1 MRESLSF
8 CRMCMGH
15 CGVVVT
21 TDDDGQL
28 LEIRGDHDDPQTRGF
43 ACFKG
48 LKAVEAARADSRIL
62 HPLKRQPDGSFEA
75 ISAEQA
81 LDEIAARLARV
92 RDAHGAHAIGG
103 YKGGGGFFTA
113 SSQPLLQDL
122 LSRLGSPKVFSSVT
136 IDQSAKTVAAGRIG
150 VWPAG
155 KDPFARS
162 DVILL
167 VGANPLLTVSHN
179 GFDTRNPVKRMK
191 EARERGMK
199 VIVID
204 PRRTETA
211 RFADIHLQSLPG
223 EDPSILAGLLHVIL
237 DQGWEDRAFVAA
249 HADQLEEL
257 RRAVAPFTPDYVA
270 QRAGIAADDLV
281 AAARLFARDCSR
293 GAASSAT
300 GPDMSA
306 FCNLSEHL
314 IEALNVVCGRFLRE
328 GEAIPNPG
336 VLLPRWPRHA
346 QVIPAGRWW
355 DDGFRSRIGGYGLID
370 GELPT
375 GILADE
381 ILEPGDDRL
390 RALIVHGGNP
400 ASAVPDQERIVEAL
414 NALDLL
420 VTIEPFM
427 TTTAQLSDYVLP
439 PSLHYERPDL
449 PIFIYE
455 SLVTHAPYTRYTP
468 AVASPPPGA
477 EVLDDHLY
485 FWGLARRLGVE
496 LHYMGVP
503 LPMDA
508 PPTTDEVLAIA
519 ARHAPVPFAELQAAE
534 RGIYADEPQYVLP
547 AQPGCTARFS
557 LMPEDVADELAQ
569 VLACEEGGAAFPYR
583 MAVRRLRDT
592 LNSAGRD
599 LPSIRAR
606 VPCNYAYMNPDD
618 MAAEAL
624 SDGEAVTVTS
634 THGSIPVRVK
644 SDETLRPGVIAI
656 AHGFGGLPGQ
666 SDYGVLGSNTN
677 LLLTT
682 ASERAS
688 INAMPRMSGVPV
700 RLARGARGFIAPGG

>member
-1 MRESLSF
+1 MQESLSF

-28 LEIRGDHDDPQTRGF
+28 LEIRGDHEDPQTRGF

-62 HPLKRQPDGSFEA
+62 HPLKRQPDGSFA
-75 ISAEQA
+75 TVSAEQA
-81 LDEIAARLARV
+81 LDEIAERLAAI

-113 SSQPLLQDL
+113 SSVPLLQDL
-122 LSRLGSPKVFSSVT
+122 LGRLGTPKYFSSVT
-136 IDQSAKTVAAGRIG
+136 IDQSAKVVAAGRLG

-155 KDPFARS
+155 KDPFGRS

-204 PRRTETA
+204 PRETETA
-211 RFADIHLQSLPG
+211 KFADIHLQPLPG
-223 EDPSILAGLLHVIL
+223 EDPSILAGLIHVIL
-237 DQGWEDRAFVAA
+237 REGWEDSEFLAA
-249 HADQLEEL
+249 HGGQLDAL
-257 RRAVAPFTPDYVA
+257 REAVRAFTPDYVA
-270 QRAGIAADDLV
+270 RRAGIDAADLI
-281 AAARLFARDCSR
+281 AAARLFARDCRR

-328 GEAIPNPG
+328 GEEIPNPG

-355 DDGFRSRIGGYGLID
+355 EDGFRSRIEGYGLID

-381 ILEPGDDRL
+381 ILEPGDGQV
-390 RALIVHGGNP
+390 RALLVHGGNP
-400 ASAVPDQERIVEAL
+400 ASAVPDQERIVR
-414 NALDLL
+414 ALDSLELL

-439 PSLHYERPDL
+439 PTLHYERPDL
-449 PIFIYE
+449 PLYIYE
-455 SLVTHAPYTRYTP
+455 SMVTHAPYTRYTP

-477 EVLDDHLY
+477 EVHDDQWY
-485 FWGLARRLGVE
+485 FWGLAKRLGVS
-496 LHYMGVP
+496 LHYMETP

-519 ARHAPVPFAELQAAE
+519 ARHAPVPFEELQTAE
-534 RGIYADEPQYVLP
+534 RGIYTSDPQYVLP
-547 AQPGCTARFS
+547 AEAGNCARFS
-557 LMPEDVADELAQ
+557 LMPEDVAAELKQ
-569 VLACEEGGAAFPYR
+569 VFEIDGDGQFRYR
-583 MAVRRLRDT
+583 MAVRRLRDA
-592 LNSAGRD
+592 LNSAGLD

-606 VPCNYAYMNPDD
+606 IPRNYAYMNPQD
-618 MAAEAL
+618 MTAESLAEN
-624 SDGEAVTVTS
+624 DPVTLAS
-634 THGSIPVRVK
+634 AHGSIPARVK
-644 SDETLRPGVIAI
+644 ADTALRPGVISVP
-656 AHGFGGLPGQ
+656 HGFGGLPGQ
-666 SDYGVLGSNTN
+666 RGYDEAGSNTN
-677 LLLTT
+677 LLLNTGG
-682 ASERAS
+682 ERAS
-688 INAMPRMSGVPV
+688 INAMPQMSGIGLNIV
-700 RLARGARGFIAPGG
+700 RGFGQKK